1 MLGIRGEALGIK
13 STKQR
18 EDYLTF
24 KESCILSLFKQTL
37 KVNSRA
43 QFLFL
48 FFFWVLSGHI
58 LGAEEYFIYLA
69 DILGLSL
76 ELLNSYVYQETPI
89 I

>member
-1 MLGIRGEALGIK
+1 MRGEALGVK
-13 STKQR
+13 STQHS
-18 EDYLTF
+18 EHQLTF
-24 KESCILSLFKQTL
+24 KEAALCCCSNRHSKSVLGHSFY
-37 KVNSRA
+37 
-43 QFLFL
+43 FY
-48 FFFWVLSGHI
+48 FFSGYYRVHI